1 MMQELEPTVL
11 REISITSGNA
21 DDTTLMA
28 EKKEG
33 LKSL

>member
-1 MMQELEPTVL
+1 MMQELEPIVL
-11 REISITSGNA
+11 GEISITSGNT
-21 DDTTLMA
+21 DDTTLMT